1 MLISWN
7 TTNQC
12 NMFCEH
18 CYREAGEKL
27 SEELSTEEGKR
38 LIEGIARAGF
48 RIMIFSGGEP
58 LMREDI
64 FELVSYAREQGLRP
78 VLGTNG
84 SFITPQI
91 ARRLKEA
98 GVMGA
103 GISLDSVDPEK
114 HDRLRRYP
122 GAWKEAVAGMKSCR
136 GEGLPFQIHTT
147 VMEWNYD
154 EIEAIT
160 DLAVE
165 LGAVAHHVFFL
176 VPTGRAVNIE
186 SEALRVERYERLL
199 RRILDKQR
207 EVSIELKPT
216 CAPQFMRIA
225 RQRGM
230 NLRFSRG
237 CLAGLSY
244 CIVSPR
250 GIVQPCAYLNI
261 AAGNVREQP
270 FEEIWRSSPV
280 FLTLRTQEYKGKCG
294 NCRYRSDCGGC
305 RARAAFYN
313 GGDFMAEDSWC
324 LYPGGR
330 ENLL

>member
-1 MLISWN
+1 
-7 TTNQC
+7 
-12 NMFCEH
+12 MFCEH

-27 SEELSTEEGKR
+27 AEELTTEEGKY
-38 LIEGIARAGF
+38 LIKGIAQAGF

-64 FELVSYAREQGLRP
+64 FELVDYARQQGLRP

-84 SFITPQI
+84 TFITPHV
-91 ARRLKEA
+91 ARRLREA

-103 GISLDSVDPEK
+103 GISLDSIDPEK
-114 HDRLRRYP
+114 HDRLRHYP
-122 GAWKEAVAGMKSCR
+122 GAWKGAIAGMKSCR
-136 GEGLPFQIHTT
+136 SEGLPFQIHTT

-160 DLAVE
+160 DLGVE

-186 SEALRVERYERLL
+186 AEALRVGRYERLL

-207 EVSIELKPT
+207 EVKIELKPT

-230 NLRFSRG
+230 NLRFTRG

-270 FEEIWRSSPV
+270 FEEIWWSSPV

-294 NCRYRSDCGGC
+294 GCRYRSDCGGC

-313 GGDFMAEDSWC
+313 EGDFMAEDHWC
-324 LYPGGR
+324 LYPGGQ
-330 ENLL
+330 EG